1 MRKDGRLTVYM
12 DEKDIN
18 TLTFGV
24 NKKPSAD
31 PKEVKPQLNPGGT
44 VRVPVPKLSGHDRES
59 GSHLKYR
66 ITKLPDNG
74 ILYSRDNVVAA
85 NDFVD
90 PSALFL
96 DPKDG
101 QQVVTFEYASVD
113 PEGILSEPV
122 SASMPFTGL
131 RISGH
136 IFEDFNLNG
145 KVDCTNTVASD
156 KIKLFITLLNEKGE
170 VLASVPVL
178 KDGSYML
185 DATRGV
191 NANTKYRLVLGKDA
205 NMTKSVLPYGWHY
218 ADGENV
224 NSLSKGT
231 DGKADG
237 LLDVWVKKTD
247 LKQVDF
253 GINYLLQ

>member
-1 MRKDGRLTVYM
+1 
-12 DEKDIN
+12 
-18 TLTFGV
+18 
-24 NKKPSAD
+24 
-31 PKEVKPQLNPGGT
+31 
-44 VRVPVPKLSGHDRES
+44 
-59 GSHLKYR
+59 LKYR
-66 ITKLPDNG
+66 ITKLPENAV
-74 ILYSRDNVVAA
+74 LYSRDKVVAE
-85 NDFVD
+85 NDLVD
-90 PSALFL
+90 PAALSL

-122 SASMPFTGL
+122 SVSMRFTGL

-136 IFEDFNLNG
+136 IFEDFELDG
-145 KVDCTNTVASD
+145 MVDSATTVAAD
-156 KIKLFITLLNEKGE
+156 KIKLFMTLLSQKGE
-170 VLASVPVL
+170 ILASVPVL

-185 DATRGV
+185 DDSAGV

-205 NMTKSVLPYGWHY
+205 NMTNSVLPYGWHY

-224 NSLSKGT
+224 NSLGKGT

-237 LLDVWVKKTD
+237 MIDVWVKEID